1 MPSVL
6 NEKSENCQKRKVSEV
21 TEKNKRPKVCFMHE
35 LNKLL
40 FKTSRDDIMDPEKMM
55 KKVKEII
62 QENENNKKKTSKSE
76 LSTDLTKKEE
86 ENNKVT
92 DTIKKLRI
100 KLENLEE
107 KNSRLLADLLEAQRL
122 QNNLVGNLFDL
133 NKLSILD
140 SFLRV

>member
-40 FKTSRDDIMDPEKMM
+40 FNSTDGIPVPEKMM

-62 QENENNKKKTSKSE
+62 QENESNKKKNSKSE